1 MIILV
6 NSTLITTT
14 MFKRFF
20 DFFQIRYQSNL
31 KILGDKNMV
40 HISEGVIFD
49 GNVTLDLR
57 HGGEIS
63 IGRNTI
69 LMEGVII
76 KPFGGRVKLGENC
89 SVNPYCILYG
99 HGGLEIGDF
108 VRIAAHSTIIPANH
122 VFDNLDVPIC
132 KQGLTQKGIV
142 IEEDVW
148 LGSGV
153 RILDGVRI
161 GRGSVIAAGAV
172 INSTVHPY
180 SIYGGVP
187 GKLIKKRQ

>member
-1 MIILV
+1 
-6 NSTLITTT
+6 
-14 MFKRFF
+14 MFKRLF
-20 DFFQIRYQSNL
+20 DFFNRRYSGSV
-31 KILGDKNMV
+31 KILGDKKFL

-69 LMEGVII
+69 IMEGVII
-76 KPFGGRVKLGENC
+76 KPFGGRVRLGENC
-89 SVNPYCILYG
+89 SVNPYCVLYG

-108 VRIAAHSTIIPANH
+108 VRIATHATIIPANH
-122 VFDNLDVPIC
+122 VFDNLNIPIYE
-132 KQGLTQKGIV
+132 QGLTQKGIV

-153 RILDGVRI
+153 RILDGVTI

-172 INSTVHPY
+172 INSTVDPY
-180 SIYGGVP
+180 SIYGGIP